1 MDIESL
7 LSVKPEDLAK
17 SLLQRRLML
26 KESLPGVIRNLE
38 AEEEALSPKAE
49 RFSKSYE
56 EANSKVAEFKQ
67 TRDKAQSEAGVLI
80 SEVKLIRKRIDESGG
95 MVNLDPKWRK
105 ERLIERIEEIEH
117 KIQTSALD
125 QKSERNL
132 LDKRKALVY
141 QNDKWLKER
150 KDSNPDMLEYIEKS
164 KRMSNLYKKADSF
177 HAKMIEAVKRAQ
189 PTYEK
194 STSAHV
200 ELREIRSQLD
210 RARELLKQSDR
221 AIEHWE
227 TRLQKGFGDM
237 GPGLPDL
244 LKGHNRVSG
253 GGASSF
259 SKSTKPKSKKSNKPK
274 EEEE

>member
-1 MDIESL
+1 MDTESL
-7 LSVKPEDLAK
+7 LNVKPEDLAK

-49 RFSKSYE
+49 RLSKSFE
-56 EANSKVAEFKQ
+56 EANRKVADFKE

-80 SEVKLIRKRIDESGG
+80 SKVKLIRKRIEESGG
-95 MVNLDPKWRK
+95 MVNLDPKWKK

-125 QKSERNL
+125 QKSERKL
-132 LDKRKALVY
+132 LDKRRALVY

-164 KRMSNLYKKADSF
+164 RKMSNLYKKADSA
-177 HAKMIEAVKRAQ
+177 HTKMLDAVKRAQ
-189 PTYEK
+189 PSYEK
-194 STSAHV
+194 STSASV
-200 ELREIRSQLD
+200 ELREIKSQLD
-210 RARELLKQSDR
+210 RARELLKQGDR

-227 TRLQKGFGDM
+227 IRLKKGFGDI
-237 GPGLPDL
+237 GPGFPNL
-244 LKGHNRVSG
+244 LKGYDTVAG
-253 GGASSF
+253 GGESSF
-259 SKSTKPKSKKSNKPK
+259 SKSKKSKSKNSSQPK

>member
-1 MDIESL
+1 MDTESL
-7 LSVKPEDLAK
+7 LNIKPEDLAK

-49 RFSKSYE
+49 RLSKLFA
-56 EANSKVAEFKQ
+56 EANSRVADLKEA
-67 TRDKAQSEAGVLI
+67 RDKAQSEAGALI
-80 SEVKLIRKRIDESGG
+80 SEVRLIRERVEESGG
-95 MVNLDPKWRK
+95 MVNLDPKWKK

-125 QKSERNL
+125 QKSERKL
-132 LDKRKALVY
+132 LDKRRALVY

-164 KRMSNLYKKADSF
+164 RRMSNLYKKADAA
-177 HAKMIEAVKRAQ
+177 HAKMLEAVKRAQ
-189 PTYEK
+189 PSYEK
-194 STSAHV
+194 STSASV
-200 ELREIRSQLD
+200 ELRDIRSQLD
-210 RARELLKQSDR
+210 RARELLKQSDK

-227 TRLQKGFGDM
+227 IRLQKGFGDI
-237 GPGLPDL
+237 GPGFPDL
-244 LKGHNRVSG
+244 LKGYNRVSSG
-253 GGASSF
+253 KASSF
-259 SKSTKPKSKKSNKPK
+259 SKSTKSKSEKSSKSK